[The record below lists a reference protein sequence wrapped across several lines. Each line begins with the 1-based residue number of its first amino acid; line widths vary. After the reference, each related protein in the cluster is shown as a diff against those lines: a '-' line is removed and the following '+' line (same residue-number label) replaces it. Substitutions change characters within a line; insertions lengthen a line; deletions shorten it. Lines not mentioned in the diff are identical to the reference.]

1 MSIKIRYMNMKLT
14 TKLYTW
20 LGALFLVLF
29 TSNIQAQDVLA
40 YWNFNN
46 SPASG
51 VNWSFPINADIG
63 AGNITSNF
71 TDIVSFGGTTINA
84 EDGVSSGGSLVPRSD
99 LNNGNHVDFNISTKG
114 FENIVITYATQRTS
128 TGFTTQ
134 TFSYSLDGSTW
145 NPIQV
150 VTDIQG
156 AFVDHGVQT
165 VDLNSF
171 TAIND
176 QDAVTI
182 RITFDGTTTSAGNNR
197 IDNFK
202 VVGTELP
209 VAVNPFTTVWE
220 RSRTGENLPTW
231 FGADTERGFA
241 VGNGKVYVASRNGG
255 TNLLVLDAATG
266 VDDGTLSVA
275 GISGGTFAI
284 NDAATS
290 EDGVVFAANLTTDA
304 LSSSPFKVYT
314 WANSTA
320 DPVVALQFTSSV
332 LVRLG
337 DKFNVTGSVAD
348 GTAKIWAASATPSL
362 PNVYVWSMTDG
373 AFNATPQVIT
383 LSDNLT
389 GGSAAVGPTPDGSFW
404 FSYNGAGVKKYQA
417 NGTLIG
423 VVDASV
429 VATGSNA
436 TSHVGYTEAGDEIV
450 AVYAHGAGNHNARVL
465 TVPNNDPA
473 AASLIYATPSQGSQA
488 NGNGAGDTH
497 TVLNADGSYT
507 VFVFSTNN
515 GIGSYISVPGVIEVP
530 VDPNAP
536 LAGTYYIPQGSNSA
550 GFATLKSGLDA
561 LNDRGVSGPVT
572 FLIDD
577 DLNEAAGLHLA
588 NVDISAANRFTIKP
602 APGKSPTITVVGGN
616 PAITENIHSGISF
629 FNTSNVTVDG
639 SNEPD
644 GTSRD
649 MTILYN
655 NAAASGEFGVVN
667 VVGNAHD
674 VEVKNLVLGYTNA
687 PNTIAGLRTRRGND
701 GVNAPSGLL
710 FQNNKIGSE
719 TTPVKDGVIVTGMDI
734 NLPTNASVIGN
745 DIHANHRGIT
755 TFFVKDVDFSDN
767 RIHVT
772 GTHLNSAWYG
782 GIYLISDGVTT
793 VSGNEIVMNGLNR
806 TTTASYAAGILFNA
820 NFGEINVF
828 NNTISVPN
836 LTNIGAVTN
845 NRAHGFVLNNIGGG
859 ADVNVV
865 HNTVRIGSSA
875 QTGLF
880 SAFGFEVASTATEW
894 TIVNNI
900 FSNERDAS
908 NSYGIHWPTTNTSL
922 TADYNNFHVT
932 GAASVGFFNALAT
945 ATLTDWQTASGQDAN
960 STFAP
965 VEFVST
971 TDLRVTGA
979 SIGDQ
984 NLAGIPIA
992 AVPTDIDGNVRS
1004 LENPY
1009 KGAFES
1015 DAITTSMEQLQT
1027 AKEFKLNQNYPN
1039 PFNPTTTISFVL
1051 PTASNVTLQVYT
1063 VTGQLVA
1070 TLVNESRAAGEHSVT
1085 FNASNL
1091 SSGVYIYRIT
1101 AGSFTQTQRMTL
1113 VK

>member
-1 MSIKIRYMNMKLT
+1 MKINIQSVLKCT
-14 TKLYTW
+14 I
-20 LGALFLVLF
+20 ALVLLVMA
-29 TSNIQAQDVLA
+29 TMPLMAQDV
-40 YWNFNN
+40 
-46 SPASG
+46 
-51 VNWSFPINADIG
+51 
-63 AGNITSNF
+63 
-71 TDIVSFGGTTINA
+71 
-84 EDGVSSGGSLVPRSD
+84 
-99 LNNGNHVDFNISTKG
+99 
-114 FENIVITYATQRTS
+114 
-128 TGFTTQ
+128 
-134 TFSYSLDGSTW
+134 
-145 NPIQV
+145 
-150 VTDIQG
+150 
-156 AFVDHGVQT
+156 
-165 VDLNSF
+165 
-171 TAIND
+171 
-176 QDAVTI
+176 
-182 RITFDGTTTSAGNNR
+182 
-197 IDNFK
+197 
-202 VVGTELP
+202 
-209 VAVNPFTTVWE
+209 VWE
-220 RSRTGENLPTW
+220 RNARTGALEATPTW
-231 FGADTERGFA
+231 LTGGNERGIAYGF
-241 VGNGKVYVASRNGG
+241 VGGNHRLYVASR
-255 TNLLVLDAATG
+255 TTAPSIEVLDADTG
-266 VDDGTLSVA
+266 ADVTPTTAFDLSGVT
-275 GISGGTFAI
+275 GGSFAI
-284 NDAATS
+284 NDIEVS
-290 EDGVVFAANLTTDA
+290 EDGKIVVTNMTTDA
-304 LSSSPFKVYT
+304 SAAANPFKIYVWDQEGGAPIATYSY
-314 WANSTA
+314 NTA
-320 DPVVALQFTSSV
+320 TPK
-332 LVRLG
+332 RLG
-337 DKFNVTGSVAD
+337 DKTTVFGSWDAGTFEVWSVHAANPGEVHKVKTADQGANWTTEVVTLSAELASNQTTVGSSGVTRASNGDIFINGNGSLVKRYTSAGAYIPGQNVGTVGSMTGVKYFEAD
-348 GTAKIWAASATPSL
+348 GVP
-362 PNVYVWSMTDG
+362 
-373 AFNATPQVIT
+373 
-383 LSDNLT
+383 
-389 GGSAAVGPTPDGSFW
+389 
-404 FSYNGAGVKKYQA
+404 
-417 NGTLIG
+417 
-423 VVDASV
+423 
-429 VATGSNA
+429 
-436 TSHVGYTEAGDEIV
+436 HV
-450 AVYAHGAGNHNARVL
+450 AVYAYRELPAGTDSVL
-465 TVPNNDPA
+465 GYTKVFDVSDPA
-473 AASLIYATPSQGSQA
+473 APVKVATSPKLASAASSNAISGDVSVRVNPDGTYIVYALGATQGLIAYGTAY
-488 NGNGAGDTH
+488 
-497 TVLNADGSYT
+497 V
-507 VFVFSTNN
+507 
-515 GIGSYISVPGVIEVP
+515 E

-701 GVNAPSGLL
+701 EVNAPSGLL

-772 GTHLNSAWYG
+772 GTHLNSNWYG

-1027 AKEFKLNQNYPN
+1027 AQEFKLNQNYPN

-1070 TLVNESRAAGEHSVT
+1070 TLVNESRAAGEHSVN

>member
-71 TDIVSFGGTTINA
+71 TDIVSFAGTTINA
-84 EDGVSSGGSLVPRSD
+84 ENDAPSGGSLVPRGQS
-99 LNNGNHVDFNISTKG
+99 NNGNHVDFNISTKG
-114 FENIVITYATQRTS
+114 FEDIVITYATQRTS

-134 TFSYSLDGSTW
+134 AFAYSLDGSTW

-150 VTDIQG
+150 VTDVQSSF
-156 AFVDHGVQT
+156 ANHGVQT

-171 TAIND
+171 TAVND
-176 QDAVTI
+176 KDAVTI
-182 RITFDGTTTSAGNNR
+182 RITFDGASADLGNSR

-202 VVGTELP
+202 VVGSELP
-209 VAVNPFTTVWE
+209 VVVEPFTTVWE

-304 LSSSPFKVYT
+304 LSSPFKVYT

-348 GTAKIWAASATPSL
+348 GTAKIWAASATASV

-389 GGSAAVGPTPDGSFW
+389 GGSAAVGPTPNGSFW

-417 NGTLIG
+417 DGTLIG

-450 AVYAHGAGNHNARVL
+450 AVYAYGAGNHNARVL

-515 GIGSYISVPGVIEVP
+515 GIGSYTSVPGVVEVP
-530 VDPNAP
+530 ADPNAP
-536 LAGTYYIPQGSNSA
+536 LAGEYFIPQGSNGA
-550 GFATLKSGLDA
+550 GFASLGAA
-561 LNDRGVSGPVT
+561 LAALGERGANGAVT
-572 FLIDD
+572 FLIADNLD
-577 DLNEAAGLHLA
+577 ETENQITINAQQFSAEAPL
-588 NVDISAANRFTIKP
+588 VIKP
-602 APGKSPTITVVGGN
+602 APGASPTVTVAAN
-616 PAITENIHSGISF
+616 
-629 FNTSNVTVDG
+629 NTSAENAGTAIVIVDSKWVVIDG
-639 SNEPD
+639 SNEPGGNTRD
-644 GTSRD
+644 LTITSASSSLGGNGLISVYGGSHYVTIKNTIVEYTGTTVATTGIRARR
-649 MTILYN
+649 N
-655 NAAASGEFGVVN
+655 NADTGGIL
-667 VVGNAHD
+667 
-674 VEVKNLVLGYTNA
+674 NLLIENNQIGSTDYA
-687 PNTIAGLRTRRGND
+687 FADGLRLWGSD
-701 GVNAPSGLL
+701 AQP
-710 FQNNKIGSE
+710 NNS
-719 TTPVKDGVIVTGMDI
+719 DAI
-734 NLPTNASVIGN
+734 NN
-745 DIHANHRGIT
+745 DIYTSHRGIA
-755 TFFVKDVDFSDN
+755 TFGNKDNSFLNN
-767 RIHVT
+767 RIWIINPRPNQT
-772 GTHLNSAWYG
+772 WYG
-782 GIYLISDGVTT
+782 GIYLAANRNSTT
-793 VSGNEIVMNGLNR
+793 IAGNEVWINAIN
-806 TTTASYAAGILFNA
+806 TTNNVYAAGIL
-820 NFGEINVF
+820 ING
-828 NNTISVPN
+828 NTEE
-836 LTNIGAVTN
+836 TNIYNNMISASNFTNLGSSTESRLYGIAVNFADGT
-845 NRAHGFVLNNIGGG
+845 GEYNI
-859 ADVNVV
+859 A
-865 HNTVRIGSSA
+865 HNTVRLGATPIG
-875 QTGLF
+875 GLVA
-880 SAFGFEVASTATEW
+880 AFGIEVAYSSQNFTFT
-894 TIVNNI
+894 NNI
-900 FSNERDAS
+900 FDVEQDAA
-908 NSYGIHWPTTNTSL
+908 NAYAIHWKSTVGSISAN
-922 TADYNNFHVT
+922 YNNYQVT
-932 GAASVGFFNALAT
+932 GAASVGFFGASAT
-945 ATLTDWQTASGQDAN
+945 ATLADWQTASGQDAN

-965 VEFVST
+965 VEYVSAT
-971 TDLRVTGA
+971 NLRVTGA

-984 NLAGIPIA
+984 NLAGIPLA

-1015 DAITTSMEQLQT
+1015 DAISTSVEQLQT
-1027 AKEFKLNQNYPN
+1027 AQEFKLNQNYPN

-1070 TLVNESRAAGEHSVT
+1070 TLVNESRAAGEHSVN